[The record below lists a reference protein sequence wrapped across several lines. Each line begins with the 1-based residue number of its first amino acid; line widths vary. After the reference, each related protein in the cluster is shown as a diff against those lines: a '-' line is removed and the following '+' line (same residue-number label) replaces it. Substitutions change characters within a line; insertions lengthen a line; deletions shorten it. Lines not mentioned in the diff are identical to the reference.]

1 MSVTLRRARVL
12 QAPGQP
18 SVLADVEI
26 AAGVITGVRP
36 SAAAHQR
43 AQSHPRDRS
52 DHEVVDLDGRWLIP
66 GLWDAHV
73 HMVQWALVRRRLDV
87 SGAGSAREVADLVR
101 ARIAVDPPVAGAMLV
116 GFGFRDATWPD
127 APTLE
132 LLDRAAGGHAVALVS
147 GDLHCGWFSS
157 AALRRLGVTSD
168 ASGLLREREFLPRMG
183 EFDGGT
189 PAERDAW
196 VREAAQAAAARGVV
210 GIVDFEVAD
219 IAADWTRRLAD
230 SRADLETPPP
240 GTLRIRTGVW
250 PQYLDEVLARG
261 IRGGEPLPGVM
272 RDAAGTPLG
281 HVGPLKVISDGSLNT
296 RTALCHEPYLDADG
310 AASDLWGAANLTSEE
325 LTDVMR
331 RARAAGMPCASHGIG
346 DRAITRAL
354 YSFDS
359 SSASGTI
366 EHAQLLTAADV
377 RRFAALGITASVQ
390 PQHLIDDRAVADQLW
405 ADRTSRAYPFADLL
419 AAGVRLALGSD
430 APVARLDPWQ
440 AIAAAVTRTGDAQPP
455 WHPEQRIDAWAAL
468 AASTDGAGVSP
479 AVGRV
484 ADLAVL
490 ETDPLAASRDVAVA
504 GTLLAGEWTHR
515 G

>member
-183 EFDGGT
+183 R
-189 PAERDAW
+189 AAW
-196 VREAAQAAAARGVV
+196 WASWISRWPISPRTGPGV
-210 GIVDFEVAD
+210 
-219 IAADWTRRLAD
+219 
-230 SRADLETPPP
+230 S
-240 GTLRIRTGVW
+240 RIR
-250 PQYLDEVLARG
+250 VLIWRH
-261 IRGGEPLPGVM
+261 R
-272 RDAAGTPLG
+272 
-281 HVGPLKVISDGSLNT
+281 
-296 RTALCHEPYLDADG
+296 
-310 AASDLWGAANLTSEE
+310 
-325 LTDVMR
+325 R
-331 RARAAGMPCASHGIG
+331 RAPCASEP
-346 DRAITRAL
+346 
-354 YSFDS
+354 
-359 SSASGTI
+359 ASGRSISTRCWP
-366 EHAQLLTAADV
+366 AG
-377 RRFAALGITASVQ
+377 F
-390 PQHLIDDRAVADQLW
+390 VA
-405 ADRTSRAYPFADLL
+405 
-419 AAGVRLALGSD
+419 
-430 APVARLDPWQ
+430 
-440 AIAAAVTRTGDAQPP
+440 
-455 WHPEQRIDAWAAL
+455 
-468 AASTDGAGVSP
+468 VSP
-479 AVGRV
+479 CPG
-484 ADLAVL
+484 
-490 ETDPLAASRDVAVA
+490 
-504 GTLLAGEWTHR
+504 
-515 G
+515 